1 MNQQNQIRILVVDD
15 HYVVRLGVAAGVNV
29 EPDMTVIAEAKSGE
43 EAVAQFRQH
52 RPDVT
57 LMDLRLP
64 GMSGVATTAAIISE
78 FPDARIIVLSTYDHE
93 EPVFRALQAGARGW
107 LLKSSLGADLQQA
120 IRAVHAGG
128 KYLTPEIE
136 ARLAERRHH
145 TELSAREAEILKLM
159 ATGKSN
165 REIGDAVGLT
175 QNTVKTHVA
184 NILAKLG
191 VNDRTLAVTT
201 ALQRG
206 LIFLD

>member
-1 MNQQNQIRILVVDD
+1 MKSKSRIRVLIVDD
-15 HYVVRLGVAAGVNV
+15 HYVVRLGVAAGVNAD
-29 EPDMTVIAEAKSGE
+29 PGMTLIAEAKSGE
-43 EAVAQFRQH
+43 EAVAQYRQH

-64 GMSGVATTAAIISE
+64 GISGVEATEAILRE

-93 EPVFRALQAGARGW
+93 EPIFRALQAGARGW
-107 LLKSSLGADLQQA
+107 LLKSSLGSDLRAA
-120 IRAVHAGG
+120 IRAVHAGR

-145 TELSAREAEILKLM
+145 TELSGREIEILKLI

-165 REIGDAVGLT
+165 REIGAALHLSE
-175 QNTVKTHVA
+175 NTIKTHIA
-184 NILAKLG
+184 NILGKLG

-201 ALQRG
+201 AVQRG
-206 LIFLD
+206 IIFLD